1 MATIK
6 IPDRYKPGLAVLAA
20 LPEEVFNQ
28 VIATLDT
35 TPSAPRGQKEL
46 TAWLSSE
53 AKSVTPTDLRKL
65 VDTLASLYRLRVK
78 SNVTSEVLATDVA
91 DAASKDARLGTS
103 ADIVRSRLTQLL
115 AINALNLVDAK
126 ARELQLEA
134 EHSFCDA
141 RMITDI
147 RPVFGSNVSDS
158 PEAMII
164 VHTLKLGYHDSA
176 SQTHKEMYVALDED
190 DIVTLTTLL
199 KRTQDKTKAL
209 KKQMASVGIE
219 LVDIT

>member
-1 MATIK
+1 LATIK
-6 IPDRYKPGLAVLAA
+6 IPDRYKPGLAVLAT

-28 VIATLDT
+28 VVAALDT
-35 TPSAPRGQKEL
+35 TPSVPRGQKEL

-53 AKSVTPTDLRKL
+53 AKNVTPTDLRRL
-65 VDTLASLYRLRVK
+65 VDALASLYRLRVK
-78 SNVTSEVLATDVA
+78 SNVTPEILATDVA
-91 DAASKDARLGTS
+91 GAASKDAQLGAS

-158 PEAMII
+158 PDAMII

-190 DIVTLTTLL
+190 DLVTLATLL
-199 KRTQDKTKAL
+199 KRTQDKTKTL